1 VLLGLGLDELSMNPV
16 SVPLIKHMIR
26 SMNYSDAREI
36 FEHCL
41 ALSTAQEVN
50 EYILEKVNQFFPSG
64 FFASHESSM
73 L

>member
-1 VLLGLGLDELSMNPV
+1 
-16 SVPLIKHMIR
+16 VPLIKHMIR
-26 SMNYSDAREI
+26 SINYSDAREI

-41 ALSTAQEVN
+41 VLATAQEVN

-64 FFASHESSM
+64 FFASPGSAM